1 MNFDLNKFIDQHVDF
16 GSGLSSFNI
25 LFIVIFFVVSLY
37 FIGKS
42 GFFSGLREHSEY
54 RRKKIKYLFEDQEE
68 LLQDPN
74 FKNLQE
80 NLEYH
85 LKVAKLNNYLK
96 FKDSDIDLLNYIISC
111 KDKNKAVRLYS
122 LGSIHLE
129 KEKGVFKLKDGLTD
143 DEIKKSERKGN
154 IFYFGIAGFG
164 AIPLLCFL
172 FLPIFY
178 PELKNFFDER
188 SIWSPIWFFLGCLIV
203 AFSKLMKYLKPEA
216 AKNFLELE
224 KIPTKVDE

>member
-1 MNFDLNKFIDQHVDF
+1 MNFDLNKFIDRYINF
-16 GSGLSSFNI
+16 SSGLTLLNT
-25 LFIVIFFVVSLY
+25 LFIIFLVVVCFYFV
-37 FIGKS
+37 GKS

-54 RRKKIKYLFEDQEE
+54 RRKKIKYVLEDQEE
-68 LLQDPN
+68 LLQDPSLR
-74 FKNLQE
+74 NLQQ

-85 LKVAKLNNYLK
+85 LKVSKLNNYLK

-178 PELKNFFDER
+178 PELKKFFNER
-188 SIWSPIWFFLGCLIV
+188 SIWSSIWFFLGCLIV

-216 AKNFLELE
+216 AK
-224 KIPTKVDE
+224 KILRIGKNSN

>member
-54 RRKKIKYLFEDQEE
+54 RRKKIKCLFEDQEE

-129 KEKGVFKLKDGLTD
+129 KDNSSFKLKAELTD
-143 DEIKKSERKGN
+143 EKIKKYERKGS
-154 IFYFGIAGFG
+154 ILYFVITGFG

>member
-1 MNFDLNKFIDQHVDF
+1 MNFDLNKFIDRYIDF
-16 GSGLSSFNI
+16 SSGLTLLNI
-25 LFIVIFFVVSLY
+25 LIIILFVVVSFY

-54 RRKKIKYLFEDQEE
+54 RRKKIKYLLEDQEE
-68 LLQDPN
+68 LLQDPS

-122 LGSIHLE
+122 LGSVHLE
-129 KEKGVFKLKDGLTD
+129 KDNSSFKLKADLTD
-143 DEIKKSERKGN
+143 EKIRKYERKGS
-154 IFYFGIAGFG
+154 ILYFVITGFG

-178 PELKNFFDER
+178 PELKIFFDER
-188 SIWSPIWFFLGCLIV
+188 SIWPSIWFFLGCLIV

>member
-25 LFIVIFFVVSLY
+25 LFFVIFFVVSLY

-68 LLQDPN
+68 LLQDPS
-74 FKNLQE
+74 FKNLKG

-111 KDKNKAVRLYS
+111 KDKKKAVRLYS
-122 LGSIHLE
+122 LGSVYLE
-129 KEKGVFKLKDGLTD
+129 KDNSSFKLKADLTD
-143 DEIKKSERKGN
+143 EKIRKSERKGS
-154 IFYFGIAGFG
+154 ILYFVITGFG
-164 AIPLLCFL
+164 AIPLLFSL
-172 FLPIFY
+172 FFPIFY
-178 PELKNFFDER
+178 PEFKNMIDEKLFWP
-188 SIWSPIWFFLGCLIV
+188 SIWFFLGFLVFAMIN
-203 AFSKLMKYLKPEA
+203 LMKYLKPEA